1 MTISIEILEQLFDSF
16 VALIQNADKQP
27 FTHFSSS
34 QFIDNQ
40 ENYKYSVY
48 HEAIKN
54 LGSKLW
60 KEGDIGTGK
69 IKKNVSSAIQTKAIH
84 NHRNVDNN
92 LLYWREKDNFSKSSN
107 NKALE
112 RILFDFYK
120 YKVDDSLSFQLLA
133 EQKLTYQFIAYLFFV
148 KDSQKYLPIS
158 QRKFDE
164 IFEEIGIKDFK
175 TSNNISWENY
185 NTFLSIIKNVQS
197 YLKTKDSNCT
207 LLDAHSFLWI
217 LGNQMKT
224 AQGINTQETS
234 EPTSLPSQ
242 VIQSKEN
249 IESVILEEDDELSF
263 PEGKEIY
270 RLHKSK
276 ERNTELIKTV
286 KLNRLQKDKDLSC
299 EVCNFSFSKQYG
311 ELGEGF
317 IEAHHLFPISQLTEE
332 TETKIS
338 DIALVCSNC
347 HRMLH
352 RKRPW
357 ITVEELKNIYN
368 SKL

>member
-1 MTISIEILEQLFDSF
+1 MIPSTEQLDHIFYNFSTF
-16 VALIQNADKQP
+16 IQHIDHKP
-27 FTHFSSS
+27 FSSFKNS
-34 QFIDNQ
+34 TFIKSE

-48 HEAIKN
+48 KEAREM

-69 IKKNVSSAIQTKAIH
+69 IKNNVSLAIQTKVIH
-84 NHRNVDNN
+84 NYRMRDNN
-92 LLYWREKDNFSKSSN
+92 LVDWRKKDDFSKSSN
-107 NKALE
+107 NKAIE
-112 RILFDFYK
+112 KILFDFYK
-120 YKVDDSLSFQLLA
+120 NKVNDQLSFQLLV
-133 EQKLTYQFIAYLFFV
+133 EQELNYQFIAYLFFI

-164 IFEEIGIKDFK
+164 IFEEIGIEDFK
-175 TSNNISWENY
+175 TSHKISWENY
-185 NTFLSIIKNVQS
+185 STFLSIIKHVQS
-197 YLKTKDSNCT
+197 YLKTKDSYCT

-224 AQGINTQETS
+224 TS
-234 EPTSLPSQ
+234 NISFKNNLELKVNSRN
-242 VIQSKEN
+242 VIQPEKPVET
-249 IESVILEEDDELSF
+249 VILEEDDELSF
-263 PEGKEIY
+263 PEGKETY

-276 ERNTELIKTV
+276 ERNIELIKTV

-317 IEAHHLFPISQLTEE
+317 IEAHHLFPISQLTEA

-357 ITVEELKNIYN
+357 ITIEELKNIYK
-368 SKL
+368 SKI

>member
-1 MTISIEILEQLFDSF
+1 MTPSTEQLDYLFHKFSTF
-16 VALIQNADKQP
+16 ILHTDKKP
-27 FTHFSSS
+27 FSSFENS
-34 QFIDNQ
+34 PFIERE

-48 HEAIKN
+48 KEAREM

-69 IKKNVSSAIQTKAIH
+69 IKNNVSLAIQTKVIH
-84 NHRNVDNN
+84 NYRNIENN
-92 LLYWREKDNFSKSSN
+92 LLDWRKKDDFSKSSN
-107 NKALE
+107 DKAVE
-112 RILFDFYK
+112 KILFDFYK
-120 YKVDDSLSFQLLA
+120 NKVNDLISFQLLA
-133 EQKLTYQFIAYLFFV
+133 EQKLTYQFIAYLFFI

-197 YLKTKDSNCT
+197 YLKIKDSNCT

-249 IESVILEEDDELSF
+249 IENVILEEDDELSF

-276 ERNTELIKTV
+276 ERNTELIKIV

-357 ITVEELKNIYN
+357 ITIEGLKNIYN